1 MTEAEHH
8 QIELE
13 QQEQALNAVS
23 EQVRQAVLDLPFDKK
38 IGLVSEMFNN
48 EFIVV
53 TFDMRT
59 YVVKIEEK

>member
-13 QQEQALNAVS
+13 EQEQALNAVS